1 MSSKHR
7 KLADNPFAHLLNETT
22 EKYSGRCDLRDLV
35 ECVKGLNEEAKAVAI
50 IFLQRNSRGYW
61 HNRGRAALCRYFKR
75 NPPSKR
81 DCEAI
86 GNAIAT
92 KLISGFIDE
101 QFKDQLRFAIVHTP
115 DILRRAAYV
124 AAESNNPIAC
134 QHADWVLT
142 RLRELDRSS

>member
-81 DCEAI
+81 DCENWIEAVNSI
-86 GNAIAT
+86 TILPWLALNHI
-92 KLISGFIDE
+92 E
-101 QFKDQLRFAIVHTP
+101 QNGEF
-115 DILRRAAYV
+115 
-124 AAESNNPIAC
+124 
-134 QHADWVLT
+134 
-142 RLRELDRSS
+142 